1 MDMSDSLYDRYGR
14 GVIGGLILGLAI
26 LSVVSGY
33 YRIAEGGTDAI
44 ADVLVSLYIAGLVL
58 WGFFREGF
66 DTFRF
71 RVMLYVGLVLW
82 GTVDYLGGSD
92 SAFTFL
98 LIIGGSLLLAR
109 AMYTYADRQR
119 KPVYE
124 R

>member
-1 MDMSDSLYDRYGR
+1 MSDSLYDRYGR
-14 GVIGGLILGLAI
+14 GVIGGLVLGLAI
-26 LSVVSGY
+26 LSVVGGY
-33 YRIAEGGTDAI
+33 YQIEQGGTGAVP
-44 ADVLVSLYIAGLVL
+44 DVLVSLYIAGLVL

-71 RVMLYVGLVLW
+71 RVLLYAGLVMW

-92 SAFTFL
+92 SALTYL

-109 AMYTYADRQR
+109 ATYTYADRQR